1 MRSSKLKTRTFRCTT
16 DLDQLLT
23 SAAKSVQA
31 DSSQLL
37 RDFVRQG
44 SERILSDEA
53 LQAELRRRYML
64 S

>member
-1 MRSSKLKTRTFRCTT
+1 MKTTKLKTRTFRCTT

-23 SAAKSVQA
+23 SAAESVQA

-44 SERILSDEA
+44 SERILKDEA
-53 LQAELRRRYML
+53 LQNELRRKYAL
-64 S
+64 A